1 MLSKFL
7 SRLGGSRLENSEDSL
22 DSLRTKRDSRDG
34 CETIPATTDPE
45 LFQKR
50 VAELRLAL
58 ANSQMEEN

>member
-7 SRLGGSRLENSEDSL
+7 GRLSSSRLEISEN
-22 DSLRTKRDSRDG
+22 SLRPKRDSWEEG
-34 CETIPATTDPE
+34 ENIPATTDPD

-58 ANSQMEEN
+58 AAPETEKA